1 MVQADAGLIEQG
13 GKPMI
18 RKLILPAIAV
28 LLLAGCATGYSYRS
42 ASGDYYY
49 GQPTT
54 VYRDYYGG
62 YGYYGYPYYGYS
74 PYRWGG
80 SIRYSWG
87 YPYGYYGRYP
97 GYYWW
102 RHAGSGHHSPRP
114 GNDQDDHDRT
124 PDRATPPWRDLD
136 RIRGDRGRPDVPR
149 ADDLRVRPVQPAR
162 PVGQAQARPMPQ
174 SRPAQVRPVQQA
186 RPQRVRS
193 SSGGGAHKSAPAP
206 RSKMSE
212 LIRRAQSD

>member
-1 MVQADAGLIEQG
+1 
-13 GKPMI
+13 MI

-54 VYRDYYGG
+54 IYRDYYGG

-80 SIRYSWG
+80 SVRYSWG

-97 GYYWW
+97 W
-102 RHAGSGHHSPRP
+102 RHSGHGHHSPRP
-114 GNDQDDHDRT
+114 DNDKGDKGDRT

-136 RIRGDRGRPDVPR
+136 RIRSDRGRPDVPR
-149 ADDLRVRPVQPAR
+149 AGDLRVRPVQPAR
-162 PVGQAQARPMPQ
+162 PARQVQAQPVPRARPV
-174 SRPAQVRPVQQA
+174 QVRPVEQA
-186 RPQRVRS
+186 RPQRR
-193 SSGGGAHKSAPAP
+193 SAPKASAP
-206 RSKMSE
+206 RSRMSE